1 MKFLKDIF
9 LNILSQALFL
19 AVQQIIL
26 FPIFE
31 SHLGQKEFGFFL
43 LLYGIFN
50 VFTVTIA
57 TSFTNLYQK
66 KLNIYIDQSRE
77 VKTYYI
83 FYKKMIVY
91 CLLILLM
98 VFVVLFFTK
107 FNTLSYLLISILVIL
122 TTSRMFL
129 IVWYR
134 VHKNYIFIL
143 FINLILSLMYV
154 LVLVINPLTISE
166 ILLSFIVIEL
176 LVNIIIYIL
185 LKININKFFEYNMN
199 DFSYASLNFLMLSG
213 FSASLMNYSDRFLI
227 NILLGASSVTVFYIA
242 TLPTKLMILPFNMMS
257 TVILSYLAKSNNIN
271 KQIKRKLLLL
281 LPIIF
286 IIVSSLSYLIGL
298 LIIKLLYD
306 EYYDNIQSIYFIVV
320 FTFGLVCVDSIV
332 RSFILKYYS
341 IIKKSVLDISILLI
355 FIVLSIFLVLI
366 NHSLLSIALAQL
378 VSMFLK
384 VIIEIFILLK
394 LEVED

>member
-185 LKININKFFEYNMN
+185 LKININRFFEYNMN

>member
-1 MKFLKDIF
+1 
-9 LNILSQALFL
+9 
-19 AVQQIIL
+19 
-26 FPIFE
+26 
-31 SHLGQKEFGFFL
+31 
-43 LLYGIFN
+43 
-50 VFTVTIA
+50 
-57 TSFTNLYQK
+57 
-66 KLNIYIDQSRE
+66 
-77 VKTYYI
+77 
-83 FYKKMIVY
+83 
-91 CLLILLM
+91 
-98 VFVVLFFTK
+98 
-107 FNTLSYLLISILVIL
+107 
-122 TTSRMFL
+122 
-129 IVWYR
+129 
-134 VHKNYIFIL
+134 
-143 FINLILSLMYV
+143 
-154 LVLVINPLTISE
+154 
-166 ILLSFIVIEL
+166 
-176 LVNIIIYIL
+176 
-185 LKININKFFEYNMN
+185 MN